1 MQVMLVDPNARVPR
15 KGSETAAGFDVYA
28 VEDVIIPAR
37 VNVKRTIASLVL
49 LSVVAT
55 LLPISALVS
64 MLAFIFLLNTTHIPP
79 KGLVSTGIRVAIPR
93 SYYGR
98 LAPRSGLAL
107 KHGIDVG
114 AGVIDADYRGD
125 VKVLLF
131 NFGTEAFQVRKGD
144 RIAQLIV
151 EKISPDETMIVVDAL
166 DDTVRDASGF
176 GSTGK

>member
-15 KGSETAAGFDVYA
+15 KGSEAAAGFDVYA
-28 VEDVIIPAR
+28 VEDVIIPTR
-37 VNVKRTIASLVL
+37 VDVKRIYVSLAL
-49 LSVVAT
+49 LSVVAM
-55 LLPISALVS
+55 LLPIVAIVS
-64 MLAFIFLLNTTHIPP
+64 MLAFIFLLNTHIPP
-79 KGLVSTGIRVAIPR
+79 KGLVSTGIRVAIPP

-151 EKISPDETMIVVDAL
+151 EKISPDETMTVVDAL

>member
-1 MQVMLVDPNARVPR
+1 MQVMLVHQNARAPR
-15 KGSETAAGFDVYA
+15 KGSESAAGFDVYA
-28 VEDVIIPAR
+28 VEDVTIPAR
-37 VNVKRTIASLVL
+37 VDVKRIFVLLAL

-55 LLPISALVS
+55 LLPNFAVVL
-64 MLAFIFLLNTTHIPP
+64 MFAFIFLLNTRTAP
-79 KGLVSTGIRVAIPR
+79 KGLVSTGIRVAIPA
-93 SYYGR
+93 SHYGR

-107 KHGIDVG
+107 KHAIDVG

-131 NFGTEAFQVRKGD
+131 NFGTTAFQVHKGD

-151 EKISPDETMIVVDAL
+151 EKISPNGAVTVVDAL
-166 DDTVRDASGF
+166 DVTVRDASGF

>member
-1 MQVMLVDPNARVPR
+1 MQVMLVDQNARVPR
-15 KGSETAAGFDVYA
+15 KGSEAAAGFDVYA

-37 VNVKRTIASLVL
+37 TDVKRIYVSLAL
-49 LSVVAT
+49 LSVVAI
-55 LLPISALVS
+55 LLPIAGIVS
-64 MLAFIFLLNTTHIPP
+64 MLGFIFLLNTHIPP
-79 KGLVSTGIRVAIPR
+79 KGLVSTGIRVAIPP

-151 EKISPDETMIVVDAL
+151 EKISPDETMTVVDAL